1 MGRPHDLP
9 LSDENLFCMW
19 SERYD
24 RNVVLGVESACN
36 AGGTSSIPGLGR
48 SPGGENGNRLQ
59 CSCLGNPM
67 DKGAWWA
74 TVPGVPKSQIWL
86 SNWAC
91 TYTHT
96 HTHTHTHTPVRDEVC
111 WRWRKATWMMECR
124 WPLKDP
130 KGKEMCLCLEPPAR
144 STVQLTPRHS
154 ETQDR
159 ILNNC
164 QITYLCHFKLLSSQR
179 FVTAEYW
186 KQRRRVIKR
195 DQEVLRS
202 AGSGRVGCVVSGLFG
217 WGQALV
223 GQLSLIT
230 RLGLRCA
237 FLSPDALC
245 RQTAER
251 RVGLSDEGAQCRNP
265 THLSLST
272 RLLPRGTE
280 KCFSKDKSYLGSWP
294 VIRGA

>member
-1 MGRPHDLP
+1 MTTMWCWGWSLP
-9 LSDENLFCMW
+9 AMLEAPVRSLGWEDPLEGKMATDSSVLAWEIPWTKEPGGLQSLGCQRV
-19 SERYD
+19 RYD
-24 RNVVLGVESACN
+24 
-36 AGGTSSIPGLGR
+36 
-48 SPGGENGNRLQ
+48 
-59 CSCLGNPM
+59 
-67 DKGAWWA
+67 WA
-74 TVPGVPKSQIWL
+74 TEC
-86 SNWAC
+86 A
-91 TYTHT
+91 
-96 HTHTHTHTPVRDEVC
+96 HTHTHTPVRDEVC

-130 KGKEMCLCLEPPAR
+130 KGKEMCLRLEPPAR
-144 STVQLTPRHS
+144 STVQLTPRQS